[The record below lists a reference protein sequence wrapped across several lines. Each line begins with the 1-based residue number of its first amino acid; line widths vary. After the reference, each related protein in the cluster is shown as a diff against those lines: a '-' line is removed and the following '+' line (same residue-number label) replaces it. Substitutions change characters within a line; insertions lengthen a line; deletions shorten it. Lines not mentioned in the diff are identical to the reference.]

1 MQRTFFL
8 SIWAAVFVSLL
19 GAALSY
25 VLKPEPIRVGVLH
38 SQTGPMA
45 ISEVPVLQATLAAIG
60 EVNARGGIDGRWVE
74 AVVADGAS
82 DPAVFAR
89 ELERLLV
96 HEQVSVVFGGWTSAS
111 RKAMLPVLEQHDG
124 LLFYPV
130 QYEGLEQSAHV
141 IYTGAAPNQQL
152 VPAVSWMVR
161 HLGKRVLLVGSDY
174 IFPRLANAQAR
185 TLIESLGGEVCDE
198 VYFSLTDSRLS
209 GLPAVLDRCRA
220 DVVLNTLNGSSNVA
234 LFRLL
239 RTPGRADVPVMS
251 LSLAEPELRSLVLAV
266 GAGATRAHYATWSY
280 FQSLDEPENRR
291 WLNRLVQ
298 RQVAVTAV
306 SNPMASAAVGVDL
319 WRDAVLRAQTTRTEE
334 VRAALR
340 GQLIGSPMGL
350 VRVDG
355 SNQHLWLP
363 VFIGQAR
370 EDGQF
375 DIVWR
380 SHAAVVPDPWPDDR
394 SPEEWQAVLHDW
406 YRRWGQ
412 QWQAP

>member
-8 SIWAAVFVSLL
+8 SIWAAIFVSLL
-19 GAALSY
+19 GAGLFY
-25 VLKPEPIRVGVLH
+25 LLKPDPIRVGVLH

-45 ISEVPVLQATLAAIG
+45 ISEVPVLQATLAAIDQ
-60 EVNARGGIDGRWVE
+60 VNARGGIDGRWVE

-82 DPAVFAR
+82 DSVVFAR

-96 HEQVSVVFGGWTSAS
+96 EEQVSVVFGGWTSAS
-111 RKAMLPVLEQHDG
+111 RKAMLPVLEKHDG

-141 IYTGAAPNQQL
+141 IYTGAVPNQQL
-152 VPAVSWMVR
+152 VPAVSWMVH
-161 HLGKRVLLVGSDY
+161 HLGRRVLLVGSDY

-185 TLIESLGGEVCDE
+185 SLIESLGGEVCDE
-198 VYFSLTDSRLS
+198 VYFSLNDASLS
-209 GLPAVLDRCRA
+209 ELTAVLDRCRA

-280 FQSLDEPENRR
+280 FQSLDAPENRR
-291 WLNRLVQ
+291 WLNWLTQ
-298 RQVAVTAV
+298 RQVAAV

-340 GQLIGSPMGL
+340 GQLIASPMGL

-380 SHAAVVPDPWPDDR
+380 SHAAVVPAPWPADR
-394 SPEEWQAVLHDW
+394 SPEDWQAVLQGW
-406 YRRWGQ
+406 YERWGQ